1 MEAVHY
7 AGDDAHVPALAQD
20 VTRPSTDCIAQ
31 LLDLC

>member
-1 MEAVHY
+1 MHY

-20 VTRPSTDCIAQ
+20 AIRPSTDCIAQ